1 MKKVLSLIL
10 CISMLLSLTVF
21 MPTATSAS
29 TSTDATPE
37 STKNAL
43 ELFGFPLDPDSYDT
57 QALKKGTYPISPK
70 YELFADNSTQI
81 RKYTGSKYTN
91 DSGSLYTQIT
101 KDPTIYTNKEQ
112 TPYSAVTGF
121 AASGTGVEDHIAK
134 AYFSYGRNGANIY
147 LSIFDSNGNPV
158 VLGHNTGGYVT
169 TIDEIEMWEVEG
181 LLSITAGDFDGD
193 GYDEIAVYTPNN
205 ANETSSGS
213 VHSNISV
220 GIFEFDKISK
230 KITTKQY
237 IDLPSKSSSDEIC
250 EWEYSHNGANKQ
262 FYCLPYVAM
271 SANDLNNDGI
281 DDLSAIVNF
290 STWYRGAGEY
300 DTYTTAKILNHN
312 TCFASVLESYE
323 GTEGENLKQVIKHRV
338 LATTPLKGGSSDA
351 NAEHRYILRNAN
363 ITVGDVTQE
372 GSQEIIIAGNYTRV
386 GVRNV
391 ADDTNKVGNNRMA
404 EVDENNA
411 LCHIVGYTTY
421 ENLKNHNT
429 YDANSEYH
437 WTVQKEGNDWTY
449 WYNSDKTD
457 SGPITTSLCAYKHK
471 GTGKPDTIFVGGQLF
486 EYNGEEG
493 QLKFL
498 CDYNGDGKLYHGTNG
513 KKRDTSVV
521 WIGGAVAGNFSD
533 DVFGREVLIFPFY
546 LKVSGKQQFTCK
558 LLTFSELTSNQ
569 ANGGNISN
577 VSQTRYVFED
587 IGTER
592 LVSLALVDG
601 GGKTGYIT
609 YPGNDTEVYY
619 SDVEVLSILQAPP
632 VYEELE
638 DEDYIGNSATS
649 FEKSE
654 STGSGTTNAGSFTAG
669 PVIGLEYKANFLGIF
684 PVAGSE
690 YEFSLCGSVSHEKST
705 EKTFSYATGFETTGT
720 TDAVTVFTVP
730 HVRYNCQMY
739 MPEYKTPTKADYQ
752 TLCAFRNELTKNLE
766 NCLKTGNEQ
775 ITGTYVKGCKSYEYK
790 YSSYVTSDNYQDQLT
805 VLQKV
810 NDEINFIE
818 DGIAE
823 FGNGGTANWGQTVKA
838 AVIPYTYSVPQT
850 PLLTTVDIE
859 TYDSIA
865 EFTPGLEKIYGNV
878 FPEYYRP
885 GDPSTYAKSTGELN
899 TTDKVLQGKAVGTSS
914 TDGFLSNN
922 NLTAGG
928 TSATQTISV
937 EESESSSIGWGIAIE
952 NTSLATVSIGKA
964 GFTASLEHST
974 SYVKTKTTGHEYSA
988 TQVAFPDFATN
999 KYGYD
1004 WKLVSYTTKLN
1015 GSKVP
1020 VVGYIVRNVKTPPS
1034 VAQNI
1039 EVVNIADTSATITWE
1054 NGERPADSYT
1064 LYKIVSVNGVDTP
1077 VSTKTGITSA
1087 NGRYSYTLTGLTPNS
1102 TNRYALE
1109 SHTSNN
1115 YSVHTQ
1121 PINVTT
1127 FPQGFGASLKVEG
1140 IEESVI
1146 YRNGKAFNL
1155 SADVTTNIDYETYYQ
1170 WQINKGDGWKNL
1182 NGQNADEFKFTI
1194 SPLDNGKQ
1202 VRCVVTI
1209 VFDGNS
1215 AYSLYSEPMTM
1226 NCARSDGDYEVDWE
1240 DNKLIVTTANGAEK
1254 ATAFVRVLD
1263 SEGKIVKILK
1273 VNGEAD
1279 LSEYLSKNYDL
1290 RLFLWNDN
1298 LTPLTRPFVK

>member
-1 MKKVLSLIL
+1 
-10 CISMLLSLTVF
+10 MLLSLAVFVPTVASA
-21 MPTATSAS
+21 ATN
-29 TSTDATPE
+29 TDATPE

-57 QALKKGTYPISPK
+57 QALKTGTYPMSPK
-70 YELFADNSTQI
+70 YDLYADDYSQI
-81 RKYTGSKYTN
+81 RKYTGSKVAN
-91 DSGSLYTQIT
+91 SAGSLYTQIT
-101 KDPTIYTNKEQ
+101 KTPTNYTNTNK

-121 AASGTGVEDHIAK
+121 AASGTGVEDYIAK
-134 AYFSYGRNGANIY
+134 AYFSYGRQGANIY
-147 LSIFDSNGNPV
+147 LSIYNSNGSSV
-158 VLGHNTGGYVT
+158 VSGFNTGGYVIT
-169 TIDEIEMWEVEG
+169 TDQIEMWEVEG

-205 ANETSSGS
+205 ANETSNGS
-213 VHSNISV
+213 VHSNISI
-220 GIFEFDKISK
+220 GIFEFDKTTK
-230 KITTKQY
+230 KIITKQY
-237 IDLPSKSSSDEIC
+237 LDLPSKSSTNEIC
-250 EWEYSHNGANKQ
+250 EWEYSHNGASKQ

-323 GTEGENLKQVIKHRV
+323 GTRSGNLKQVIKHRV

-363 ITVGDVTQE
+363 ITVGDVTKE

-391 ADDTNKVGNNRMA
+391 ADNTNKVGNNRMA

-421 ENLKNHNT
+421 DNLKNHNT

-437 WTVQKEGNDWTY
+437 WTVQKEGNGWTY

-493 QLKFL
+493 KLKFL
-498 CDYNGDGKLYHGTNG
+498 YNYNGDGQLYHGTNG
-513 KKRDTSVV
+513 KKRKTSVV

-546 LKVSGKQQFTCK
+546 LKVSGEQQFTCK
-558 LLTFSELTSNQ
+558 LLTFGELTANQ
-569 ANGGNISN
+569 ANGGNISS
-577 VSQTRYVFED
+577 VSQTRYCFED
-587 IGTER
+587 SSTER
-592 LVSLALVDG
+592 LVSLALVDS

-632 VYEELE
+632 VYEELK
-638 DEDYIGNSATS
+638 DDDYVGNSATS
-649 FEKSE
+649 FERSE
-654 STGSGTTNAGSFTAG
+654 STSDGKTSGGSFTAG
-669 PVIGLEYKANFLGIF
+669 PVVGLEYKANFLGIF

-730 HVRYNCQMY
+730 HVRYNCYMY
-739 MPEYKTPTKADYQ
+739 MPEYKTPVKDDYL
-752 TLCAFRNELTKNLE
+752 TMCAFRDELTKNLE

-775 ITGTYVKGCKSYEYK
+775 ITGTYVKGCKYYEYK

-805 VLQKV
+805 VLKKV
-810 NDEINFIE
+810 TDEISFIE

-850 PLLTTVDIE
+850 PLLTTVSVE

-878 FPEYYRP
+878 FPDYYRP
-885 GDPSTYAKSTGELN
+885 GDPNTYAKNVGQLN
-899 TTDKVLQGKAVGTSS
+899 ATDNVLQGKAVGTSS
-914 TDGFLSNN
+914 TDGYISNSH
-922 NLTAGG
+922 LTAGG
-928 TSATQTISV
+928 VSATQTISV
-937 EESESSSIGWGIAIE
+937 EESESSSIGWGVAIE
-952 NTSLATVSIGKA
+952 NTSIATLSVAKV

-974 SYVKTKTTGHEYSA
+974 SYVTTKTEGHEYSA
-988 TQVAFPDFATN
+988 TQVAMPDYVEDAPY
-999 KYGYD
+999 YGYD
-1004 WKLVSYTTKLN
+1004 WKLVSYTTQLN

-1020 VVGYIVRNVKTPPS
+1020 VVGYLVKNVKTPPT
-1034 VAQNI
+1034 VAQDI
-1039 EVVNIADTSATITWE
+1039 EVKDITESSATITWKD
-1054 NGERPADSYT
+1054 GSRPADYYKLDTVYVANDGKEYT
-1064 LYKIVSVNGVDTP
+1064 ANIATN
-1077 VSTKTGITSA
+1077 ITSE
-1087 NGRYSYTLTGLTPNS
+1087 NGSYSYTLKNLKPNE
-1102 TNRYALE
+1102 TNYYVLQ
-1109 SHTSNN
+1109 SYMNDGKH
-1115 YSVHTQ
+1115 SVPTQ
-1121 PINVTT
+1121 DRIIITT
-1127 FPQGFGASLKVEG
+1127 FPKDFSASINVSGFDEG
-1140 IEESVI
+1140 VI
-1146 YRNGKAFNL
+1146 YRNGKAFNI
-1155 SADVTTNIDYETYYQ
+1155 STNVTTSDDYNVLYQ
-1170 WQINKGDGWKNL
+1170 WQINNGNGWKDIP
-1182 NGQNADEFKFTI
+1182 GQNAKDFKFTI

-1202 VRCVVTI
+1202 VRCTAVVVI
-1209 VFDGNS
+1209 SGAS
-1215 AYSLYSEPMTM
+1215 SYILRSEPMTM

-1240 DNKLIVTTANGAEK
+1240 DNKLIVTTADGGESV
-1254 ATAFVRVLD
+1254 TAFVRVID
-1263 SEGKIVKILK
+1263 SEGKVVTIVD

-1279 LSEYLSKNYDL
+1279 LSEYLNKGYDL
-1290 RLFLWNDN
+1290 RLFLLKNN
-1298 LTPLTRPFVK
+1298 LSPASLPFER